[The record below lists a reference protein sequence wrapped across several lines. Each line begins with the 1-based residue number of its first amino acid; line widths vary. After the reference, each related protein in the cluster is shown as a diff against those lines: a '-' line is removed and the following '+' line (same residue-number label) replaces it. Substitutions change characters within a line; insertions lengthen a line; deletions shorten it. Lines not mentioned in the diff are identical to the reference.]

1 MEETFNRFSMDWGII
16 QSVPDQRSVGFE
28 FNSDLPLLALK
39 GIGLQEVTDPHYSWD
54 NRSRPDNQCVIQYT
68 VSGCGAIEVDGIHYS
83 VPAGYAFLIDIPGPS
98 RYYIPK
104 DSARWEFFFLEFT
117 KECLPMLWKIY
128 RTAGPV
134 IRLSE
139 SSGLLPKIIDM
150 YRLVTGGQLASYF
163 QNARLSYDF
172 WLSLTEYA
180 VTQSATFL
188 SKVDYAKRFIDQ
200 NYRSPDLSLDQ
211 IADYAGL
218 SKYYLCKEFR
228 HKFGISPG
236 KYIPTLRMDKA
247 CDLLSTRPDFSLQ
260 EIAAQVGYA
269 NDNYFGKVFKA
280 EKGVSPD
287 RYRKHQSRYDTIQ
300 TVYET
305 PSAGFGS
312 GREKP

>member
-39 GIGLQEVTDPHYSWD
+39 GIGLQEVTGPHYSWD

-236 KYIPTLRMDKA
+236 KYIRTLRMDKA

-287 RYRKHQSRYDTIQ
+287 RYRKHQSRYDTVQ

-305 PSAGFGS
+305 LTAAAD
-312 GREKP
+312 R